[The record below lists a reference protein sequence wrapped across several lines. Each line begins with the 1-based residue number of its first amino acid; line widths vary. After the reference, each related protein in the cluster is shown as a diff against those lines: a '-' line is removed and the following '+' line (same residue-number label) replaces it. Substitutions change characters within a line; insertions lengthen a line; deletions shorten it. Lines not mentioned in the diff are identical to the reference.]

1 MDRKQKIPGKL
12 FRASFSG
19 LVPPWI
25 WAALMGAALAVFL
38 FARPVRTASALALP
52 PVAPA
57 VDEKW
62 AHMVESITGRT
73 SQFDGAV
80 GIYIKDLATGRI
92 YEHNSDQRFLSASLI
107 KLPIMAALFADVEDG
122 RIRLDGSLRYS
133 RKYRR
138 EGAGILKWARDGSRF
153 TISSLVHTMISKSDN
168 TATAMIISLMGFDRL
183 NERFNEFGLSQ
194 TRILPTGM
202 SLASKLDPALDNWT
216 TPAEMGRILESIY
229 RHKLLKNDGLSDLMI
244 EILKGAN
251 SRSRLARDLP
261 SHWQL
266 ARKTGLLRKNCHDCG
281 IVFSPDG
288 DYIICVMTGDSH
300 TYADAKGFISDV
312 GKKTYDYFAPNS

>member
-1 MDRKQKIPGKL
+1 MNRTRKSPETPARRKISSL
-12 FRASFSG
+12 A
-19 LVPPWI
+19 PPWV
-25 WAALMGAALAVFL
+25 WAAAGGAVMAILL
-38 FARPVRTASALALP
+38 FARPVRTASAVTIPAVT
-52 PVAPA
+52 PV

-62 AHMVESITGRT
+62 VRMVDSITGRL
-73 SQFDGAV
+73 SQFDGDV
-80 GIYIKDLATGRI
+80 GIYIKDLSTGRV
-92 YEHNSDQRFLSASLI
+92 YQHNSDRRFLSASLI

-122 RIRLDGSLRYS
+122 RVRLDGSLRYT

-168 TATAMIISLMGFDRL
+168 TATAMIINVMGFDHL
-183 NERFNEFGLSQ
+183 NERFGQFGLNQ
-194 TRILPTGM
+194 TRISPTGM
-202 SLASKLDPALDNWT
+202 SLASRLDPALDNWT
-216 TPAEMGRILESIY
+216 TPEEMGRLLENIY

-251 SRSRLARDLP
+251 SRGRLARDLP

-281 IVFSPDG
+281 IVFSPEG
-288 DYIICVMTGDSH
+288 DYVICVMTGDGR
-300 TYADAKGFISDV
+300 TYADAKGLISDV
-312 GKKTYDYFAPNS
+312 GKKTFDYFAPAS